1 MPPWS
6 VPPVV
11 VAQAQALRQPWPPP
25 PLPTAAPPLPCTPQ
39 MPSDLLVHPR
49 CETTKAPPGVTHRH
63 VTDPAPQDRVDQRDH
78 ALEEV
83 GLVPTAYR
91 LPLPHPCR
99 ALLAL
104 GRIPRPP
111 DAWSAP
117 HPPAV
122 KAQAAARLPLSP
134 VDDPAFLLLTGHF
147 EGGQFL
153 PEAFVSPALRSPS
166 CCGEAS
172 TTLPRAAAHRADSRE
187 VEGPRRVPAFARSS
201 ICSTAGRDRCLRHGA
216 SPPPGATPFWPE
228 TFRISLRP
236 GSPSGSL
243 PRCAP
248 LAHTR

>member
-1 MPPWS
+1 LPPWS

-25 PLPTAAPPLPCTPQ
+25 PLPTAAPPLPCTHQ
-39 MPSDLLVHPR
+39 MPSDLLFHPR

-111 DAWSAP
+111 DALSAP

-122 KAQAAARLPLSP
+122 KAQAAALLPLSP
-134 VDDPAFLLLTGHF
+134 VDDPAFLLLTGHL

-153 PEAFVSPALRSPS
+153 PEAFVSGLEEPVMLRRGLHHAPKISRAPRLLAGGGGTTTGDRFRPLQHLLHRGERQMPA
-166 CCGEAS
+166 
-172 TTLPRAAAHRADSRE
+172 
-187 VEGPRRVPAFARSS
+187 
-201 ICSTAGRDRCLRHGA
+201 
-216 SPPPGATPFWPE
+216 
-228 TFRISLRP
+228 
-236 GSPSGSL
+236 
-243 PRCAP
+243 
-248 LAHTR
+248 